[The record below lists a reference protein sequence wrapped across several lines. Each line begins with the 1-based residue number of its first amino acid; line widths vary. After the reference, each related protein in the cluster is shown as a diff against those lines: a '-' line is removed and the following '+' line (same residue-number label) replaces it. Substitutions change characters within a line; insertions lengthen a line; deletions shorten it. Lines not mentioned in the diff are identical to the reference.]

1 MAKKFF
7 NVIFKIVIFIFVYLL
22 QIYVINN
29 TMFFGVN
36 GDLCLMAVVLIC
48 LLEKNHTAYIVAVL
62 CGIISDILFS
72 TVICKYLVIY
82 ILVVSVLIE
91 MKKIYKQDSKL
102 AIIVFSVL
110 AVVISEVLLY
120 LFNLLTVGNV
130 VNIFVFLLNIFKQSI
145 VNVCLAFVIYL
156 AFNLVKKEG

>member
-1 MAKKFF
+1 MAKKIFD
-7 NVIFKIVIFIFVYLL
+7 VIFKIIIFIFVYLL

-48 LLEKNHTAYIVAVL
+48 LLEKNHTAYIVAGL
-62 CGIISDILFS
+62 CGIVSDILFS

-82 ILVVSVLIE
+82 LLVVSVLIG
-91 MKKIYKQDSKL
+91 MKKMYKQDSKL

-110 AVVISEVLLY
+110 AVIISEVVLGI
-120 LFNLLTVGNV
+120 FNLFTVGSV
-130 VNIFVFLLNIFKQSI
+130 VNIFAFLLNILKQSI
-145 VNVCLAFVIYL
+145 TNVCLAFAIYL

>member
-1 MAKKFF
+1 MAKKIF
-7 NVIFKIVIFIFVYLL
+7 NVIFKIIIFIFVYLL

-36 GDLCLMAVVLIC
+36 GDLCLMAVVLIA
-48 LLEKNHTAYIVAVL
+48 LTENNYTIYIVAGL
-62 CGIISDILFS
+62 CGIVSDILFS

-82 ILVVSVLIE
+82 LLVVSVLIG
-91 MKKIYKQDSKL
+91 MKKMYKQDSKL

-110 AVVISEVLLY
+110 AVVISEVLLGV
-120 LFNLLTVGNV
+120 FNLLTVGSA

-145 VNVCLAFVIYL
+145 INVCLAFVIYL